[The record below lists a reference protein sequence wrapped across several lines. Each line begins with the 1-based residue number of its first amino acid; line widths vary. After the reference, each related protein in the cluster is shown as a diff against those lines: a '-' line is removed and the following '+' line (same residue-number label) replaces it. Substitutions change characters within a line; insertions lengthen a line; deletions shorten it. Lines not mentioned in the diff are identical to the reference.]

1 MYQNHVKMNAL
12 EFSVQIEQ
20 GVIRLPL
27 QYQAYNNAE
36 ARIIVLVK
44 TPPVVRSQKERLAAI
59 FTKMKQ
65 IKMFETIQNPT
76 LWQKQLRNEW
86 E

>member
-1 MYQNHVKMNAL
+1 MDIL

-36 ARIIVLVK
+36 ARIIVQVK
-44 TPPVVRSQKERLAAI
+44 TPPAVRSQKERLLAI
-59 FTKMKQ
+59 FEKMKQ
-65 IKMFETIQNPT
+65 TTMFGTIQNPT
-76 LWQKQLRNEW
+76 IWQKKLRIS
-86 E
+86 